1 MQNKL
6 HWAIHGHT
14 AAEVVQKRADA
25 SKPNMGLTTWKNAPK
40 GRSARPTCAIAKNY
54 LTEEE
59 LVGPEPGRHDVPRLR
74 RGAGAASPD
83 RCTWPTGCGKLDGFL
98 QFNERN
104 ILTHFGKV
112 THKLA
117 EEHAHREFDKY
128 EAERRRI
135 EASQP
140 TSDFDQAVEEVKRLE
155 AEQKAIEEKKTPPS
169 PKTPKRKKPKE

>member
-1 MQNKL
+1 MHRQ
-6 HWAIHGHT
+6 
-14 AAEVVQKRADA
+14 
-25 SKPNMGLTTWKNAPK
+25 
-40 GRSARPTCAIAKNY
+40 
-54 LTEEE
+54 E
-59 LVGPEPGRHDVPRLR
+59 LPDRRGAGAEPGRHDVPRLR
-74 RGAGAASPD
+74 EDQAQRRKTDAHGRLG
-83 RCTWPTGCGKLDGFL
+83 RKLDDFL
-98 QFNERN
+98 QFTERN

-117 EEHAHREFDKY
+117 EEHAHREFDKF

-169 PKTPKRKKPKE
+169 PRPPSGRSPRSDAP